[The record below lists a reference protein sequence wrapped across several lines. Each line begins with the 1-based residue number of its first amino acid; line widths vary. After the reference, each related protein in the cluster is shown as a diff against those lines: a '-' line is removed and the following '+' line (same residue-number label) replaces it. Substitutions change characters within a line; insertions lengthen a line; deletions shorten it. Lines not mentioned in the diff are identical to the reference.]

1 MKVQTLFFL
10 SYKGH
15 LTSLFPFYN
24 HILFQEEPPPTPTPT
39 PSHPI
44 YTPLA
49 DLKFHYQ
56 STSRPSSV
64 QGSAST
70 ALPLIP
76 TQRSKYRALSSQ
88 SQEYKKTIN
97 ETLRMKLKLGHI
109 HDQISAIDQKMAKE
123 SKKYR
128 NAVEKHENFQKSF
141 EQFLSKQYDR
151 VKQKLLELEAQET
164 ESDQLKEK
172 LADLQRTITVK
183 SLHIYELEHAWR
195 HHKKSQLFLS
205 HLGNL
210 LKNDED
216 SVASPVVGSAAT
228 SVVVTSPTAVSTADT
243 LAGAPSPVD
252 SPAAAL
258 ILADS
263 SAIGS
268 SASSGADSPAAA
280 AFADSLTAASF
291 SVTDS
296 SAASAEGVAA
306 SIPETPPEMS
316 IPDVDSLPIQPNFNV
331 DPTCDTPTLDDL
343 ISNYELHDQQEEPF
357 VEEHYAHVTPAKVED
372 FLDKLKRQNIR
383 LLRHKLEHEK
393 VKNILEEAEKV
404 CDIDAHNQATAL
416 AQQVAEVQRKLEA
429 QTSEVSQAEQH
440 LQEVMQ
446 KGCGFAETDVETL
459 KKFVEKLYG
468 QIFKP
473 TYEEH
478 SHVHMAKCVEEY
490 VQSLLCQLYSYEPQI
505 LKKALRRN

>member
-1 MKVQTLFFL
+1 MLDAFLISLILF
-10 SYKGH
+10 S
-15 LTSLFPFYN
+15 N
-24 HILFQEEPPPTPTPT
+24 HTLFQEEPPPT
-39 PSHPI
+39 SRHPI

-56 STSRPSSV
+56 SADRPSSV
-64 QGSAST
+64 EGSAST

-97 ETLRMKLKLGHI
+97 ETLRMKLKLGQI
-109 HDQISAIDQKMAKE
+109 HDQISAIDQKMVKE

-151 VKQKLLELEAQET
+151 VKQKLLELEVEET

-172 LADLQRTITVK
+172 LADLQRTITEK
-183 SLHIYELEHAWR
+183 SLHIYELERAWR

-216 SVASPVVGSAAT
+216 PPASPIGST
-228 SVVVTSPTAVSTADT
+228 SVVVSSPAALSTADT
-243 LAGAPSPVD
+243 HVATD
-252 SPAAAL
+252 
-258 ILADS
+258 IADS
-263 SAIGS
+263 SAAGS
-268 SASSGADSPAAA
+268 PASLASSGADSPAVAASDPLSEASPSPAASASPSTA
-280 AFADSLTAASF
+280 AFAS
-291 SVTDS
+291 
-296 SAASAEGVAA
+296 ASAFAGGSVAETPLET
-306 SIPETPPEMS
+306 SIPPL
-316 IPDVDSLPIQPNFNV
+316 DSPATQPNFNI
-331 DPTCDTPTLDDL
+331 DPKCDTPTLDDL
-343 ISNYELHDQQEEPF
+343 LSNYELHDQQEEPF
-357 VEEHYAHVTPAKVED
+357 IEENYIYVTPEKIED

-393 VKNILEEAEKV
+393 VKNILEEAEKI
-404 CDIDAHNQATAL
+404 CDLDARNQATAL
-416 AQQVAEVQRKLEA
+416 AEQEAEVQSKLEA
-429 QTSEVSQAEQH
+429 QTIELSQAEQN
-440 LQEVMQ
+440 LRDIVQQ
-446 KGCGFAETDVETL
+446 GCGFADTDVNNL
-459 KKFVEKLYG
+459 KKFVEKLYE

-473 TYEEH
+473 TYEER

-490 VQSLLCQLYSYEPQI
+490 VQSLLCQLYSFEPHI